1 MNTKSINSLLNY
13 IIKLQIFTNKYF
25 KYDMKYIKDKYNI
38 DSYSEYKKYFKKKY
52 KNKLIFNSY
61 SSEKLFINFFNIDYD
76 FLKLRYKENQYD
88 MFINFF
94 IAGKIFFFN
103 KCDEQRHINSNTDK
117 LHISNCRCKVKVKT
131 IVNINIKA
139 FLFILNQYEI
149 NNQPKNII
157 KINKN
162 ENNKELVNC
171 INKLEKINI
180 NLGINNINNE
190 YILESDL
197 SNNYVNNII
206 ISENN
211 NYNYDNYN
219 NTNTQLDSEIIDLVD
234 IKINKKLDQKI
245 NKKLDQNI
253 KLKSKKKSESE
264 SETSSISEK
273 KSETETSSISEKK
286 SETISKSESEKDTET
301 NDIKLLFKELIEYLD
316 INNNILIDK
325 IDSITKIAINIK
337 KVIKNRYSNKL
348 ALQFDRI
355 FQKLLLMKTLNSTD
369 DMLEY
374 YKLHNEIIKIEK
386 LF

>member
-13 IIKLQIFTNKYF
+13 IIKLQLFTNKYF
-25 KYDMKYIKDKYNI
+25 KYDIKYIKDKYNI

-76 FLKLRYKENQYD
+76 FLKLKYKENQYD

-117 LHISNCRCKVKVKT
+117 LHLNNCNCKIKVKT

-139 FLFILNQYEI
+139 FLFILNQYNI
-149 NNQPKNII
+149 DNQPKNII
-157 KINKN
+157 KISKN

-171 INKLEKINI
+171 INKLEKINL

-197 SNNYVNNII
+197 SNNYTNNII
-206 ISENN
+206 VSENNNN
-211 NYNYDNYN
+211 NYNYIN
-219 NTNTQLDSEIIDLVD
+219 NINTQLDSEIIDLVD
-234 IKINKKLDQKI
+234 IKINKKL
-245 NKKLDQNI
+245 NQNI
-253 KLKSKKKSESE
+253 KLKSETSSKSESE
-264 SETSSISEK
+264 SSSKSEENSKSEEKIET
-273 KSETETSSISEKK
+273 ETETSSK
-286 SETISKSESEKDTET
+286 SVKDTEI

-325 IDSITKIAINIK
+325 IDSITKNAINIK
-337 KVIKNRYSNKL
+337 KVIKTRYSDKL
-348 ALQFDRI
+348 ALQFDKI